1 MTRRKISP
9 VEIKRFRK
17 AILDYYQ
24 SHGRK
29 LLWRNSRNPYHIL
42 VSEIMLQQT
51 QVGRVIEKYEQF
63 LSAFPDFASLA
74 LAPLRDVL
82 SVWQGMGYNR
92 RAIALKRIAVEVMI
106 SHNGIL
112 PSSEETLL
120 RLPGIG
126 KATASSIAAFAF
138 NTPSVFIETNIRRVF
153 IHFFFNNGENIR
165 DADILPIVEKT
176 LDRANPREWYY
187 ALMDYG
193 SQLKTTIQ
201 NPNRKSA
208 HYKRQESFE
217 GSRRQLRG
225 KVLKQILANPTVTE
239 SSLVKQTR
247 QSPEKI
253 REVLRQL
260 QKEGFITKRANR
272 FAVS

>member
-1 MTRRKISP
+1 MRKRISP
-9 VEIKRFRK
+9 VEIERFRNT
-17 AILDYYQ
+17 ISDYYQ

-29 LLWRNSRNPYHIL
+29 LPWRNTRKPYHIL

-51 QVGRVIEKYEQF
+51 QVERVLGKYKQF

-92 RAIALKRIAVEVMI
+92 RAIALKCIAVEVTTYY
-106 SHNGIL
+106 NGIL
-112 PSSEETLL
+112 PSSEELLL

-138 NTPSVFIETNIRRVF
+138 NKPSVFIETNIRRVF
-153 IHFFFNNGENIR
+153 IHFFFNDRENIR

-176 LDRANPREWYY
+176 LDTANPREWYY

-193 SQLKTTIQ
+193 SLLKKTIQ
-201 NPNRKSA
+201 NPNRKST

-225 KVLKQILANPTVTE
+225 KMLREILSNPSVTE

-247 QSPEKI
+247 QSPETI
-253 REVLRQL
+253 SEVLRQL
-260 QKEGFITKRANR
+260 QKEGFIKKRGKR
-272 FAVS
+272 FVVS

>member
-1 MTRRKISP
+1 MTRIRILPLKID
-9 VEIKRFRK
+9 KFRNT
-17 AILDYYQ
+17 ICDYYQ
-24 SHGRK
+24 RHGRK
-29 LLWRNSRNPYHIL
+29 LPWRNTRDPYHIL

-51 QVGRVIEKYEQF
+51 QVGRVIDKYGQF

-74 LAPLRDVL
+74 LAPLREVL

-92 RAIALKRIAVEVMI
+92 RAIALKRIAGEVTTY
-106 SHNGIL
+106 HNSIL
-112 PSSEETLL
+112 PSSEEILL

-126 KATASSIAAFAF
+126 KATASSILAFAF
-138 NTPSVFIETNIRRVF
+138 NTPSVLIETNIRRVF
-153 IHFFFNNGENIR
+153 IHFFFSDRENIR
-165 DADILPIVEKT
+165 DADIRPIVEQT

-193 SQLKTTIQ
+193 TMLRNTTR

-208 HYKRQESFE
+208 HYKRQKSFE

-225 KVLKQILANPTVTE
+225 KILKEILANPSITGA
-239 SSLVKQTR
+239 SLVKQAG
-247 QSPEKI
+247 QGPETV

-260 QKEGFITKRANR
+260 QKEGFITKKKKG

>member
-1 MTRRKISP
+1 MTT
-9 VEIKRFRK
+9 KRGIQGKVQTFRK
-17 AILDYYQ
+17 SIWDYYEN
-24 SHGRK
+24 HGRT
-29 LLWRNSRNPYHIL
+29 LPWRNTRNPYHIL

-63 LSAFPDFASLA
+63 LSAFPDFTSLA
-74 LAPLRDVL
+74 QAPLRKVL
-82 SVWQGMGYNR
+82 AIWQGMGYNR
-92 RAIALKRIAVEVMI
+92 RAIALKRIAVEVMT
-106 SHNGIL
+106 SYNGIL
-112 PSSEETLL
+112 PSSEEILL
-120 RLPGIG
+120 KLPGIG

-153 IHFFFNNGENIR
+153 IHFFFDDRENIR
-165 DADILPIVEKT
+165 DADILPLVAKT
-176 LDRANPREWYY
+176 LDTTNPREWYY

-193 SQLKTTIQ
+193 SLLKTTTQ

-208 HYKRQESFE
+208 HYTRQPSFE

-225 KVLKQILANPTVTE
+225 KILKMILANLSITE
-239 SSLVKQTR
+239 SSLVNHAG
-247 QSPEKI
+247 QSPEII

-260 QKEGFITKRANR
+260 QKEGFITKTGKR